1 MLHGICIQ
9 ILIYHFTVFLLSQEH
24 NVPENFEWIT
34 LFSRFFPLGPPLR
47 EPNFSGNQTS
57 CCDMLVTHRAVICK
71 CSSQQPVIHCQLWE
85 EVILNIS
92 AQSFQLMV
100 SLGSQPL
107 AAQEKYQV
115 STVTLSRTSL
125 ISDQNYYSYLNPLSF
140 EAICYV
146 TINNQNIKSCKLEN
160 SRYKVQFKCPYSFYI
175 LYK

>member
-1 MLHGICIQ
+1 
-9 ILIYHFTVFLLSQEH
+9 
-24 NVPENFEWIT
+24 
-34 LFSRFFPLGPPLR
+34 
-47 EPNFSGNQTS
+47 
-57 CCDMLVTHRAVICK
+57 MLVTHRAVICK

-175 LYK
+175 LYKQVKKQQQQYGELIRRIFLEKMSFDSTRQETCQSNF